1 VREESSRSATPYT
14 GGSTRQQRIEA
25 AVESRNHGQHKHHIG
40 LPGLVL
46 YSNSTAFVK
55 EDANEDKDKGCVD
68 EKVGRQVGKHGLSQV
83 ARAMTP
89 PGPGLEC
96 SVQIFSILQQP

>member
-1 VREESSRSATPYT
+1 M
-14 GGSTRQQRIEA
+14 
-25 AVESRNHGQHKHHIG
+25 
-40 LPGLVL
+40 
-46 YSNSTAFVK
+46 

-83 ARAMTP
+83 ARTMTP